1 MGRTGVGV
9 TVCPLDYR
17 YGTEEMR
24 AIFSEEGKLLR
35 MLMVEAALAEAQAR
49 VGMVPPEAAATI
61 SESVMSGSVTVQ
73 RVAEIEAETRH
84 DVMSVV
90 KALAEQAGEAGAYIH
105 LGATSN
111 DIIDT
116 ANALQLKEA
125 WPLVDA
131 ACRELRNELA
141 RLAKENKA
149 TIQVGRTH
157 GQWAVPTTFGLKMAV
172 YAVEMD
178 RHLERLRE
186 AAPRVLVGKFLG
198 AVGTGAAMGQHALE
212 VQRLVMERL
221 GLGVPV
227 VTLQTTQR
235 DRHAELACL
244 MANIATSVE
253 KFATEVRNLQRS
265 ELGEVQEAF
274 DASKQV
280 GSSTM
285 AHKRNPI
292 SAENVCVLA
301 SVVRGM
307 VEPAF
312 ENAPLG
318 HEWDLTNSSA
328 ERFTMSHQMV
338 LTEYILLRS
347 VHLFRKLEVNADA
360 MRANLE
366 RAGPDIMAEAVM
378 MALVDKGLGRQ
389 AAHEVV
395 RSASVRSKD
404 GAVPFAD
411 ALLAEPEVE
420 GRMTREEVEAA
431 LRPEAY
437 TGHSERLVELA
448 LESLKN

>member
-24 AIFSEEGKLLR
+24 AIFSEEGKLRR
-35 MLMVEAALAEAQAR
+35 MLMVEAALAGAQAR
-49 VGMVPPEAAATI
+49 VGMVPPEAASAI
-61 SESVMSGSVTVQ
+61 SEAAASGRVTPR

-90 KALAEQAGEAGAYIH
+90 KALAEQAGEAGEHIH

-125 WPLVDA
+125 WPLIDA

-141 RLAKENKA
+141 RLAKENRS
-149 TIQVGRTH
+149 TLQVGRTH

-186 AAPRVLVGKFLG
+186 AAPRLLVGKFLG
-198 AVGTGAAMGQHALE
+198 AVGTGAAMGGHALE
-212 VQRLVMERL
+212 VQRLVMEHL

-244 MANIATSVE
+244 LANIATSVE

-265 ELGEVQEAF
+265 DLGEVQEAF

-292 SAENVCVLA
+292 SAENVCGLA
-301 SVVRGM
+301 RVVRGM
-307 VEPAF
+307 VTPAF
-312 ENAPLG
+312 ENAPLW
-318 HEWDLTNSSA
+318 HERDLTNSSA
-328 ERFTMSHQMV
+328 ERFTISHQMV

-347 VHLFRKLEVNADA
+347 VRLFQKLEVNADA
-360 MRANLE
+360 MLANLD
-366 RAGPDIMAEAVM
+366 RAGSDIMAEAVM
-378 MALVDKGLGRQ
+378 MALTGKGMGRQ
-389 AAHEVV
+389 VAHEMV
-395 RSASVRSKD
+395 RSASMASK
-404 GAVPFAD
+404 GGEVSFVD
-411 ALLAEPEVE
+411 ALLSAPGVS
-420 GRMTREEVEAA
+420 GRISREEVEAA

-437 TGHSERLVELA
+437 TGHAEELVDLA
-448 LESLKN
+448 LESLQN

>member
-1 MGRTGVGV
+1 MGQTGVGV

-17 YGTEEMR
+17 YGTKEMR
-24 AIFSEEGKLLR
+24 DIFTESGKLRR
-35 MLMVEAALAEAQAR
+35 MLLVEAALAEAQAKL
-49 VGMVPPEAAATI
+49 GMIPSEAAAAI
-61 SESVMSGSVTVQ
+61 SEAATSGRVTAQ
-73 RVAEIEAETRH
+73 RVAQIEDETRH

-90 KALAEQAGEAGAYIH
+90 KAMAEQAGDGGAYIH

-125 WPLVDA
+125 WPLIDA

-149 TIQVGRTH
+149 TLQVGRTH

-178 RHLERLRE
+178 RHLERLKE

-198 AVGTGAAMGQHALE
+198 AVGTGAAMGEHALE

-227 VTLQTTQR
+227 VTLQTIQR

-265 ELGEVQEAF
+265 DLGEVQEAF
-274 DASKQV
+274 DASRQV

-292 SAENVCVLA
+292 GAENVCGLA
-301 SVVRGM
+301 RIVRAMVV
-307 VEPAF
+307 PAF
-312 ENAPLG
+312 ENAPLW
-318 HEWDLTNSSA
+318 HERDLTNSSA

-347 VHLFRKLEVNADA
+347 VRLFQKLEVNKDV
-360 MRANLE
+360 MVANLE

-378 MALVDKGLGRQ
+378 MALVERGVGRQ
-389 AAHEVV
+389 EAHELV
-395 RSASVRSKD
+395 RKASMSSHA
-404 GAVPFAD
+404 GEGSLSD
-411 ALLAEPEVE
+411 ALLAAPEVS
-420 GRMTREEVEAA
+420 GRISREELEAA
-431 LRPEAY
+431 LRPESY
-437 TGHSERLVELA
+437 TGHAEELVDLA

>member
-1 MGRTGVGV
+1 M

-17 YGTEEMR
+17 YGTKEMR
-24 AIFSEEGKLLR
+24 GIFSEEGKLRR
-35 MLMVEAALAEAQAR
+35 MLMVEAALAEAQAK
-49 VGMVPPEAAATI
+49 VGMIPSDAATAI
-61 SESVMSGSVTVQ
+61 ATAASSGSVTPE
-73 RVAEIEAETRH
+73 RVAQIEEETRH

-90 KALAEQAGEAGAYIH
+90 KAMAEQAGDAGAYIH

-125 WPLVDA
+125 WPLIDA

-141 RLAKENKA
+141 RLAKENA
-149 TIQVGRTH
+149 STLQVGRTH
-157 GQWAVPTTFGLKMAV
+157 GQWALPTTFGLKMAV

-178 RHLERLRE
+178 RHLERLKE

-198 AVGTGAAMGQHALE
+198 AVGTGAAMGDHALE
-212 VQRLVMERL
+212 VQRLVMESL

-244 MANIATSVE
+244 LANIATSLE

-265 ELGEVQEAF
+265 ELAEVQEAF

-292 SAENVCVLA
+292 SAENVCGLA
-301 SVVRGM
+301 RIVRGM
-307 VEPAF
+307 VGPAF
-312 ENAPLG
+312 ENSPLW
-318 HEWDLTNSSA
+318 HERDLTNSSA
-328 ERFTMSHQMV
+328 ERFTMSHQLL

-347 VHLFRKLEVNADA
+347 VRLFKSLEVNVDA

-366 RAGPDIMAEAVM
+366 RACPDIMAEAVM
-378 MALVDKGLGRQ
+378 MVLAEKGLGRQ
-389 AAHEVV
+389 TAHELV
-395 RSASVRSKD
+395 RRASMAPHSGE
-404 GAVPFAD
+404 GAFVD
-411 ALLAEPEVE
+411 ALMAAPEVD
-420 GRMTREEVEAA
+420 GRISREELEAA
-431 LRPEAY
+431 LRPGAY
-437 TGHSERLVELA
+437 TGHAEELVELA
-448 LESLKN
+448 LESLSN

>member
-1 MGRTGVGV
+1 MDWTGVGV

-17 YGTEEMR
+17 YGTKEMR
-24 AIFSEEGKLLR
+24 DIFSEEGKLRR
-35 MLMVEAALAEAQAR
+35 MLLVEAALAEAQAR
-49 VGMVPPEAAATI
+49 VGMVPPEAAAAI
-61 SESVMSGSVTVQ
+61 SEAAMSGRVTAH

-90 KALAEQAGEAGAYIH
+90 KALAEQAGDAGAYVH

-116 ANALQLKEA
+116 ANALQLREA
-125 WPLVDA
+125 WPLIDT

-141 RLAKENKA
+141 RLAKENRS
-149 TIQVGRTH
+149 TLQVGRTH

-198 AVGTGAAMGQHALE
+198 AVGTGAAMGEHALE

-227 VTLQTTQR
+227 VTLQTIQR

-265 ELGEVQEAF
+265 ELGEVRESF
-274 DASKQV
+274 DVSKQV

-292 SAENVCVLA
+292 SAENVCGLA
-301 SVVRGM
+301 RIVRGM
-307 VEPAF
+307 VVPAF
-312 ENAPLG
+312 ENAPLW
-318 HEWDLTNSSA
+318 HERDLTNSSA
-328 ERFTMSHQMV
+328 ERFTMSHQML

-347 VHLFRKLEVNADA
+347 VRLFRKLEVIPEA
-360 MRANLE
+360 MMANLE

-378 MALVDKGLGRQ
+378 MALVEKGIGRQ
-389 AAHEVV
+389 AGHELV
-395 RSASVRSKD
+395 RSASMRSAA
-404 GAVPFAD
+404 GEASFAD
-411 ALLAEPEVE
+411 ALLAAPEVS
-420 GRMTREEVEAA
+420 GKISREELEAA

-437 TGHSERLVELA
+437 TGHASELVDLA